1 MKCSHCGREI
11 SAEQLEENKGL
22 CPHCGKQPDEQ
33 LTGQQPQEQPE
44 ANENGDAQQEQPQKP
59 VKKRSPLPF
68 VLGAIVLAAAA
79 AAVIWLAAGGS
90 QQTVTAQDHK
100 NPTVL
105 AYTSD
110 DAIGFAKGEKMI
122 GMYLNEAQDE
132 EQHRQVANGLS
143 LASPYIG
150 SKNYVELDNG
160 DVVYLPMTFETTA
173 EMVGDLR
180 VKKTSGE
187 EEILDKAANLIY
199 CSNGL
204 AVYYNK
210 LDEDGKLQQIR
221 YKDGQLSPMS
231 EVAGQENIVAVK
243 TSADDTLLQV
253 LQLDDERNTIGG
265 GYLYNGQ
272 LHLLDSEYTVYNI
285 SSKTKDVFAIKMDG
299 EDGLVELYRVSNL
312 ETGELEKLGGK
323 ISEAMLYGD
332 GSVSFVGDCDLASNK
347 YNPIGSLYLYD
358 PATGAV
364 EKMADN
370 VAAVLESTVRSS
382 GWLNENAKELAT
394 GEMMGSSEEEDTLYA
409 GQLHYIDGQGN
420 LCVVAK
426 GSATVGDSGLQGFTI
441 FENFYSVNG
450 YAINYD
456 IDFASATDKALY
468 WSLGDQL
475 YRYQL
480 GSMQSPQVLPLDES
494 LEDKAGNDAQV
505 GYFVTGSG
513 DVVEETEQKLV
524 LKNFDDESSI
534 TILENVGQ
542 LNLIGMDNDGE
553 NIYFISEDNS
563 LYAKSLTSRSNPK
576 RIASDVTQVVATSHG
591 LYFLQKSQ
599 QQPVVG
605 QSGEEQEEQTDL
617 MFLQYGQKKASC
629 LLEDVN
635 SISTIYLAE

>member
-1 MKCSHCGREI
+1 M
-11 SAEQLEENKGL
+11 
-22 CPHCGKQPDEQ
+22 
-33 LTGQQPQEQPE
+33 
-44 ANENGDAQQEQPQKP
+44 
-59 VKKRSPLPF
+59 
-68 VLGAIVLAAAA
+68 
-79 AAVIWLAAGGS
+79 
-90 QQTVTAQDHK
+90 
-100 NPTVL
+100 
-105 AYTSD
+105 
-110 DAIGFAKGEKMI
+110 
-122 GMYLNEAQDE
+122 
-132 EQHRQVANGLS
+132 
-143 LASPYIG
+143 
-150 SKNYVELDNG
+150 
-160 DVVYLPMTFETTA
+160 
-173 EMVGDLR
+173 
-180 VKKTSGE
+180 
-187 EEILDKAANLIY
+187 
-199 CSNGL
+199 
-204 AVYYNK
+204 
-210 LDEDGKLQQIR
+210 
-221 YKDGQLSPMS
+221 
-231 EVAGQENIVAVK
+231 
-243 TSADDTLLQV
+243 
-253 LQLDDERNTIGG
+253 
-265 GYLYNGQ
+265 
-272 LHLLDSEYTVYNI
+272 
-285 SSKTKDVFAIKMDG
+285 
-299 EDGLVELYRVSNL
+299 
-312 ETGELEKLGGK
+312 
-323 ISEAMLYGD
+323 
-332 GSVSFVGDCDLASNK
+332 SFVGDCDLASNK

-576 RIASDVTQVVATSHG
+576 RIASDVTQAVATSHG
-591 LYFLQKSQ
+591 LYFLKKSQ
-599 QQPVVG
+599 QQSVVG